1 VARRPAAA
9 SRPRRSPP
17 DTVGRRLD
25 DARITSDFQ
34 RMSWWSRLLGGRSDS
49 ELKPQRVDYLNE
61 ALALE
66 RQGEYD
72 AALTSYRLALRDK
85 PYDAKVLQNMAIAYT
100 RLNRLDEAIRCYRRA
115 LEVQPSLSGAHYG
128 LAYLLLK
135 RGDRTGA
142 ESHLD
147 TFLASPPSGQDADGF
162 VMHARET
169 LASLRAPRDAES
181 SLPNAAEPS
190 AESPAGET

>member
-1 VARRPAAA
+1 
-9 SRPRRSPP
+9 
-17 DTVGRRLD
+17 
-25 DARITSDFQ
+25 
-34 RMSWWSRLLGGRSDS
+34 MSWWSRLLGGRSDS

-66 RQGEYD
+66 RQGDYD

-85 PYDAKVLQNMAIAYT
+85 PYDARVLQNMAIAYT
-100 RLNRLDEAIRCYRRA
+100 KLNRHDEAIRCYRRA

-128 LAYLLLK
+128 LAYLLLR

-147 TFLASPPSGQDADGF
+147 AFLATPPSGPEADRW
-162 VMHARET
+162 VEHARET
-169 LASLRAPRDAES
+169 LATLRAPGS
-181 SLPNAAEPS
+181 AEPS
-190 AESPAGET
+190 AEPSAKEP